1 MTSNPL
7 KDYKDAFRA
16 SLPSGMTYDST
27 LARYFVNNHRFFR
40 PWTAERYLDYIEV
53 YGYSSG
59 VVWTDPDVSSPTYDA
74 TKNLST
80 ASATGDICFSDDG
93 LNLYTLNRGNDNV
106 FWYTLSTAWD
116 VSTVSAIQSQFSFTS
131 TEASLNTSWI
141 KPDGT
146 KFYIAGS
153 AGDEVDEYTL
163 STPYDISTAVYATST
178 TGAGV
183 AGGISAMW
191 ISPDGTR
198 ILVGH
203 DDALRLLTMST
214 AWDLSTAS
222 STYSVAL
229 AIDSGFTTDVG
240 GVWMSQSGEQ
250 MYIVDTL
257 RDTVVM
263 YNLSTAWD
271 ITTRSSTADVT
282 STLTT
287 GGSVIGRGVFFDPEA
302 TKLFLANDGS
312 NQLQTFNL

>member
-1 MTSNPL
+1 MTSNPF
-7 KDYKDAFRA
+7 KYYKDAFRA

-40 PWTAERYLDYIEV
+40 PWAAERYLDYIEV
-53 YGYSSG
+53 YGYSSE

-93 LNLYTLNRGNDNV
+93 LNLYTLNRGNDNI

-116 VSTVSAIQSQFSFTS
+116 VSTVSAVQSQFSFTG

-153 AGDEVDEYTL
+153 AGDEVAEYTL
-163 STPYDISTAVYATST
+163 STPYDISTAVYVTST

-203 DDALRLLTMST
+203 DDALGLLTMST
-214 AWDLSTAS
+214 AWDLSTATVTQTVS
-222 STYSVAL
+222 SGL
-229 AIDSGFTTDVG
+229 ILGLTTDVG
-240 GVWMSQSGEQ
+240 GVWMSQDGLKL
-250 MYIVDTL
+250 YLVDTL
-257 RDTVVM
+257 LDTVTM
-263 YNLSTAWD
+263 QNLTTAFD
-271 ITTRSSTADVT
+271 LTTRSATADVI

-312 NQLQTFNL
+312 NQLETFNL